1 LQYEGAARQTSSAEL
16 GPYHEIY
23 LRKFTDAPSRVKWEG
38 ITNYLV
44 TPMWIRYSDYE
55 QTPPEL
61 VELVF

>member
-1 LQYEGAARQTSSAEL
+1 LQYEGAARQTSSAV

-38 ITNYLV
+38 ITYYVV
-44 TPMWIRYSDYE
+44 TPIWIRYSDYE
-55 QTPPEL
+55 QTPAEI